1 MRVTRGA
8 TADWRVERRHLFIEY
23 YDHTTKSLRCVC
35 VFVKVMWVCARYMA
49 AEDISLDS
57 MPVDAERR
65 ERVWCTPGWD
75 RL

>member
-1 MRVTRGA
+1 M
-8 TADWRVERRHLFIEY
+8 
-23 YDHTTKSLRCVC
+23 C

-65 ERVWCTPGWD
+65 ERVWWLVHLHAWVGQIVTFFETASLAAPWAP
-75 RL
+75 